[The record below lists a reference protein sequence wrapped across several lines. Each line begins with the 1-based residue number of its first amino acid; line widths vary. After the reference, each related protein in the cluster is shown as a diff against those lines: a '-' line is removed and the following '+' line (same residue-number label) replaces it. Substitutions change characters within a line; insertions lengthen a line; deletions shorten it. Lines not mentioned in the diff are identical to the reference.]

1 MKKITVL
8 FISLIIMASLT
19 ACANADNPAPD
30 IADEDKLT
38 LKMEFDKNYDDADPF
53 VNETLF
59 TVSEDMETLIAEGTL
74 NLNGESVILEVK
86 NNKTKEILWS
96 STWDK
101 EVQSDTFSI
110 SLKKVKSDEEYVVCL
125 TGKKINHAAVEIT
138 FDSNLVQEKEKP
150 LQ

>member
-38 LKMEFDKNYDDADPF
+38 IKMEFDKDYDDADPF
-53 VNETLF
+53 VNEKLF

-74 NLNGESVILEVK
+74 NLDGESVILEVK

-110 SLKKVKSDEEYVVCL
+110 SLKKVKAMWNMSYVSQ
-125 TGKKINHAAVEIT
+125 GKKINHAAVEIT
-138 FDSNLVQEKEKP
+138 F
-150 LQ
+150 

>member
-38 LKMEFDKNYDDADPF
+38 IKMEFDKDYDDADPF
-53 VNETLF
+53 VNEKLF

-74 NLNGESVILEVK
+74 NLDGESVILEVK
-86 NNKTKEILWS
+86 KQQ
-96 STWDK
+96 DK
-101 EVQSDTFSI
+101 GNLMEQHMGQRGAVRHLFHFTE
-110 SLKKVKSDEEYVVCL
+110 K
-125 TGKKINHAAVEIT
+125 GKKRCGICRMSHR
-138 FDSNLVQEKEKP
+138 EKK
-150 LQ
+150 

>member
-38 LKMEFDKNYDDADPF
+38 LKMEFDKNYDDAAPF
-53 VNETLF
+53 VNEKLF

-86 NNKTKEILWS
+86 NNKTKTIL
-96 STWDK
+96 
-101 EVQSDTFSI
+101 
-110 SLKKVKSDEEYVVCL
+110 
-125 TGKKINHAAVEIT
+125 
-138 FDSNLVQEKEKP
+138 
-150 LQ
+150 

>member
-1 MKKITVL
+1 
-8 FISLIIMASLT
+8 
-19 ACANADNPAPD
+19 
-30 IADEDKLT
+30 
-38 LKMEFDKNYDDADPF
+38 MEFDKNYDDAAPF
-53 VNETLF
+53 VNEKLF

-86 NNKTKEILWS
+86 NNKTKTILWS

-138 FDSNLVQEKEKP
+138 FDSNLVQEREKP

>member
-1 MKKITVL
+1 M
-8 FISLIIMASLT
+8 LT
-19 ACANADNPAPD
+19 IPAPD

-38 LKMEFDKNYDDADPF
+38 IKMEFDKDYDDADPF
-53 VNETLF
+53 VNEKLF

-74 NLNGESVILEVK
+74 NLDGESVILEVK

-110 SLKKVKSDEEYVVCL
+110 SLKKVKSDVEYVVCL
-125 TGKKINHAAVEIT
+125 TGKK
-138 FDSNLVQEKEKP
+138 
-150 LQ
+150 